1 MKLLVF
7 FSVALRGFF
16 SVWLRIGVV
25 VVTRIGVNEYDSRVI
40 VTVCGTVSVF
50 VGSAIVGTITPAHLA
65 ANVATVAAVLQGL
78 R

>member
-1 MKLLVF
+1 MRASFELIF
-7 FSVALRGFF
+7 AHPG
-16 SVWLRIGVV
+16 
-25 VVTRIGVNEYDSRVI
+25 
-40 VTVCGTVSVF
+40 